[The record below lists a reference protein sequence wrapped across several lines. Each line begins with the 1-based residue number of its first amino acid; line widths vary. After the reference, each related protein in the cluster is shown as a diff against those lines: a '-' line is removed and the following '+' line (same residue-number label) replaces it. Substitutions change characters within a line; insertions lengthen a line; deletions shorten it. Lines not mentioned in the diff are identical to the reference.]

1 MSHYNIFFTKEAVKD
16 VQKLTPKLKE
26 KLRNI
31 LTNVLNEN
39 PHLGKSLTGDLKGN
53 YSYRLNIKDRIVYSI
68 DESKKAVYI
77 KRARSHYG
85 D

>member
-1 MSHYNIFFTKEAVKD
+1 MTHYKILLTKEAIKD
-16 VQKLTPKLKE
+16 VQKLTPKLQT

-31 LTNVLNEN
+31 LVNVLSEN
-39 PHLGKSLTGDLKGN
+39 PYLGKGLTGDLKGN
-53 YSYRLNIKDRIVYSI
+53 YSYRLTLKDRIVYSI
-68 DESKKAVYI
+68 DEAKKAVYI

>member
-1 MSHYNIFFTKEAVKD
+1 MKAYKILFTKEATKD
-16 VQKLTPKLKE
+16 VQKLTPKLQT

-31 LTNVLNEN
+31 LVNVLTEN

-53 YSYRLNIKDRIVYSI
+53 YSYRLTLKDRIVYSI
-68 DESKKAVYI
+68 DESTKAVYV

-85 D
+85 E